1 MKKILFLTVVLLAL
15 LSCKKEEPAAPVIT
29 TPATFADIQLKHIQE
44 MESAMSATNR
54 ITILSNGK
62 IIWKPGD
69 VFIYKTK
76 EGRFGKFEVMQ
87 IDATK
92 DYVLTIKAVTFAS
105 DGKVFNQ
112 ANTLNIRATY
122 HCDLDL
128 VAEATSATGDFQS
141 DRPEYGFI
149 DLEPEHNAKFASYN
163 FVK

>member
-1 MKKILFLTVVLLAL
+1 MKKFLFLSVILFAL
-15 LSCKKEEPAAPVIT
+15 LSCNKEEPVAVAP
-29 TPATFADIQLKHIQE
+29 PATFADIQLKHIQE

-54 ITILSNGK
+54 IPILSNGK

-69 VFIYKTK
+69 VFVYKTK

-87 IDATK
+87 INVTDR
-92 DYVLTIKAVTFAS
+92 YVTIEAVTFAS

-112 ANTLNIRATY
+112 ANALNIRDTY

-141 DRPEYGFI
+141 DRQIDGFL